1 MSRLGA
7 SQIEITGGFAALA
20 SCGGSFT
27 KKVTSGTTIPP
38 ATQALILIPVLTS
51 DGSDSESYAKQ
62 KEKKKNIHMRMH
74 QASMY

>member
-20 SCGGSFT
+20 SCGGSST

-38 ATQALILIPVLTS
+38 ATQALILILRYSILIPFL
-51 DGSDSESYAKQ
+51 
-62 KEKKKNIHMRMH
+62 N
-74 QASMY
+74 